1 MGRIANRI
9 STACRRWKR
18 KEYFRVFHPSF
29 TAERP
34 CFIWRLGTAGRAVR
48 PAFPSKEQL
57 LWQTGLAEDA
67 LIQALVRLC
76 QQKILQKVPDGAYTV
91 FSRPLYL
98 HYHSFRSFGQRL
110 VRCAV
115 LIFQ

>member
-1 MGRIANRI
+1 MSSIPLLLQNDHVLYGALAQLDAL
-9 STACRRWKR
+9 S
-18 KEYFRVFHPSF
+18 
-29 TAERP
+29 
-34 CFIWRLGTAGRAVR
+34 GQ
-48 PAFPSKEQL
+48 AFPSKEQL

-67 LIQALVRLC
+67 LIQALERLC

-98 HYHSFRSFGQRL
+98 HYHNFHSFGQRL

-115 LIFQ
+115 LVFQ

>member
-1 MGRIANRI
+1 MSSIPLLLQNDHVLYSAL
-9 STACRRWKR
+9 AQ
-18 KEYFRVFHPSF
+18 
-29 TAERP
+29 
-34 CFIWRLGTAGRAVR
+34 LGALSGQ
-48 PAFPSKEQL
+48 AFPSKEQL

-67 LIQALVRLC
+67 LIQALERLC
-76 QQKILQKVPDGAYTV
+76 QQKILQKVPDGAYMV

-98 HYHSFRSFGQRL
+98 HYHSFHSFGQRL

>member
-1 MGRIANRI
+1 MSSIPLLLQNDHVLYGALAQLDAL
-9 STACRRWKR
+9 S
-18 KEYFRVFHPSF
+18 
-29 TAERP
+29 
-34 CFIWRLGTAGRAVR
+34 GQ
-48 PAFPSKEQL
+48 AFPSKEQL

-67 LIQALVRLC
+67 LIQALERLC

-91 FSRPLYL
+91 FKQAALFTL
-98 HYHSFRSFGQRL
+98 HRFCSFGQRL